1 MSDDLMI
8 DEYTPTNVPALR
20 VGISLASFNNVAP
33 YRLVPPACDI
43 AFVSGDPSQLTSLMA
58 RGELDACLLPTGAMP
73 ALDGAFTPL
82 GPYGIGCNG
91 HVLSVRLFSRIPVQ
105 RLLDTGR
112 SIYVTPRST
121 TSRLLISELF
131 LMDYGLRPRI
141 SSDPAQ
147 CDARVI
153 IGDEAMDLSREEW
166 RWPVSRDLGEWWFE
180 QTSLPFI
187 FAQWV
192 TRRTLNAVS
201 VTALQQWIEQ
211 NLAAAATED
220 GRARMAALAVESGW
234 SPAMGRLYFERI
246 NYRFTPQHFAGL
258 ALFHS
263 RSRLFDEAARGIANA
278 I

>member
-1 MSDDLMI
+1 MTGANTA
-8 DEYTPTNVPALR
+8 ENTPALR

-43 AFVSGDPSQLTSLMA
+43 DFVSGDPSQLTSLMA
-58 RGELDACLLPTGAMP
+58 RGELDACLLPTGGMP
-73 ALDGAFTPL
+73 ALDGTFTPL

-91 HVLSVRLFSRIPVQ
+91 HVLSVRIFSRIPIK

-112 SIYVTPRST
+112 SIYITPRST
-121 TSRLLISELF
+121 TSRLLVSELF
-131 LMDYGLRPRI
+131 LMDYGRRPQI
-141 SSDPAQ
+141 SSDPEH

-234 SPAMGRLYFERI
+234 SPAMGRLYYERI
-246 NYRFTPQHFAGL
+246 HYRLTPEHFDGL
-258 ALFHS
+258 ALF
-263 RSRLFDEAARGIANA
+263 RSRIQLFDEATQGIAYGL
-278 I
+278 